1 MRRVLLG
8 SLLAAACMGF
18 GFVGTAGADINP
30 TVSINP
36 ILSLPVYA
44 NVLLSFDFTDN
55 SAPPSASQGPFN
67 IITDVFPGNTGGF
80 IRMVAV
86 APAGSG
92 QSNLVCPFQPLQQGQ
107 AECAFNFTTSGVWA
121 IHAQYASAP
130 KLGVSAESITNLR
143 VGN

>member
-1 MRRVLLG
+1 MRRVILG

-18 GFVGTAGADINP
+18 GFVGTAGADISP

-36 ILSLPVYA
+36 ILSLVPG

-55 SAPPSASQGPFN
+55 SAPPSASSGTFN
-67 IITDVFPGNTGGF
+67 IITDVFPGNTGGY

-107 AECAFNFTTSGVWA
+107 AECAFNFSTSGVWS

-130 KLGVSAESITNLR
+130 KLGVSADSITNLR